1 MIVCLL
7 EYEALGQYNRLEL
20 NILTVDQKAVLTVI
34 AIILQDVGWL
44 RNYPDW
50 LYEVGAVAEHLPF
63 TSIRGISG
71 ARHAWK
77 VDIIAL
83 DGSCELLST
92 LSLV

>member
-1 MIVCLL
+1 MIVWLL
-7 EYEALGQYNRLEL
+7 EYEALGQHNRLEL

-34 AIILQDVGWL
+34 AIILQDVRWL

-50 LYEVGAVAEHLPF
+50 LHEVGAVAEHLPF

-77 VDIIAL
+77 VNIIAL
-83 DGSCELLST
+83 AGSSELLST